1 MKSILKKTVSFLE
14 KYEIINFSKNNKYL
28 IAMVVLLILGMVLG
42 SLSVHEIN
50 LEVLHKIDF
59 LFLNNFKEI
68 IDKPGLDIFI
78 SSLSKLFLII
88 LLLEFSALSFWG
100 SGLIPLIIFF
110 RGFSIGLTTGYLYL
124 IYGLKGIAFYILI
137 MLPGMFIALLSII
150 LFSAE
155 AFKFSI
161 KFAKTLF
168 PHVNNN
174 QNLFHNFLNHL
185 KNSKF
190 SLALLPVSAI
200 VDTCF
205 IAMFSRF
212 FEF

>member
-1 MKSILKKTVSFLE
+1 ME
-14 KYEIINFSKNNKYL
+14 KYEIISFSKNNKSI
-28 IAMVVLLILGMVLG
+28 IAMVILLILGMVLG

-50 LEVLHKIDF
+50 LDILHKIDF

-68 IDKPGLDIFI
+68 IDKPGLDVFI
-78 SSLSKLFLII
+78 SSLSNLFFII

-155 AFKFSI
+155 AFKFSV

-168 PHVNNN
+168 PHANN
-174 QNLFHNFLNHL
+174 QNLFSCFLFHL

-190 SLALLPVSAI
+190 SLALLPISAI

-205 IAMFSRF
+205 VAMFSRF